1 MVLLGVDD
9 NGTVPRIHAEIF
21 IEVAMGF
28 AVALIIKEYFMKVAN
43 LVLPRYWVEGFWDLI
58 KLYLMTI
65 TICHQDQFDQAVHVA
80 ITRGKTTYGTFH
92 RREIVSKLKIAS
104 LADASTNALFQY
116 VEIETV
122 LDTHSTQTVLIDS
135 QSNVTSKDYKTPPTI
150 GL

>member
-80 ITRGKTTYGTFH
+80 ITRGKTTY
-92 RREIVSKLKIAS
+92 
-104 LADASTNALFQY
+104 
-116 VEIETV
+116 
-122 LDTHSTQTVLIDS
+122 
-135 QSNVTSKDYKTPPTI
+135 VTSKDYKTPPTI